1 MALDEAG
8 EVELIL
14 EVQRHETLYNREV
27 LCSEAR
33 RKAEWVLVG
42 AALTVPISGE
52 DAKIHWQRIVRSYRQ
67 NLARRKGRS
76 GMGADEVPAAYLHA
90 PILGFLERRKRPR
103 GLSSEDQASTPSSE
117 CTESVEGDEVLLE
130 EALSQPFLV
139 EGEGGALQ
147 ELRDEVGSP
156 CSGYGDLPA
165 SPPTPPPAPPQPEPA
180 PRPAS
185 RPVVRFQQQRPR
197 PVAVIPPPRVP
208 QQGPPPRLPRPQAAR
223 IQGPVQLVRRDGRL
237 FAVVQQHPVAAAGQQ
252 GAVAPPRHPA
262 PPAGQQRGGPAAG
275 QQGAVA
281 PPRNPAPPA
290 GQQRGGPA
298 AGQQGAVAPPRNPAP
313 PAGQQRGGPAAG
325 QQGAVAPPRNP
336 APPAGQQRGGPAAGQ
351 QGAVA
356 PPRNPAP
363 PAGQQRGGP
372 AAGQQGAVAPPRNP
386 APPAGG
392 GAAAVHQ
399 DAARAAYRQEAL
411 ERGRNVHRVVQLQQH
426 QEDEL
431 ADDLEAQANG
441 AADAGPD
448 GEQPDA
454 GPGGVGRAGAGRA
467 GRAGAGRAGAGRGGA
482 ARGGAGR
489 GGALGAHARPRRG
502 QANPELDALL
512 ADTAGELL
520 REVQQPPQPPQ
531 PPQGPNE
538 GWALNLAAQLNQ
550 HPPAAYFQMQREIME
565 LFYRR
570 MPEIAREHAN

>member
-27 LCSEAR
+27 ICSEAR

-130 EALSQPFLV
+130 QALSQPFLV

-185 RPVVRFQQQRPR
+185 RPVVVRFQQQRPR

-223 IQGPVQLVRRDGRL
+223 VQGPVQLVRRDGRL
-237 FAVVQQHPVAAAGQQ
+237 SILLRQQDSREPWRHPGTLRPQQDSSAAGQQ
-252 GAVAPPRHPA
+252 QDSREPWRHPGTLR
-262 PPAGQQRGGPAAG
+262 PQQDSSAAG
-275 QQGAVA
+275 QQQDSREPWRHPGTLR
-281 PPRNPAPPA
+281 P
-290 GQQRGGPA
+290 QQDSSA
-298 AGQQGAVAPPRNPAP
+298 AGQQQDSREPWRHPGTLRP
-313 PAGQQRGGPAAG
+313 QQDSSAAG
-325 QQGAVAPPRNP
+325 QQQDSREPWRHPGTLRP
-336 APPAGQQRGGPAAGQ
+336 QQDSSAAGQ
-351 QGAVA
+351 QQDSREPWRHPGTLLLQLEGAPQPCTRMQLAPRTARKHWSGAGMYTAWSSSSNTRRTSWPTTWRHRQMVLLMLGLMASSPMLALVVLAVLVLAVLAVLVLAVA
-356 PPRNPAP
+356 VLPVVVL
-363 PAGQQRGGP
+363 
-372 AAGQQGAVAPPRNP
+372 AVAVLWARMRDPV
-386 APPAGG
+386 GG
-392 GAAAVHQ
+392 RPTRSWMRCSRTLLLFVFCNYVGKFLLGFHFDHGKEWTGHQ
-399 DAARAAYRQEAL
+399 
-411 ERGRNVHRVVQLQQH
+411 GN
-426 QEDEL
+426 
-431 ADDLEAQANG
+431 
-441 AADAGPD
+441 
-448 GEQPDA
+448 
-454 GPGGVGRAGAGRA
+454 
-467 GRAGAGRAGAGRGGA
+467 
-482 ARGGAGR
+482 
-489 GGALGAHARPRRG
+489 
-502 QANPELDALL
+502 
-512 ADTAGELL
+512 
-520 REVQQPPQPPQ
+520 
-531 PPQGPNE
+531 
-538 GWALNLAAQLNQ
+538 
-550 HPPAAYFQMQREIME
+550 
-565 LFYRR
+565 
-570 MPEIAREHAN
+570 